1 MSTRAY
7 TAQRTRSAGV
17 RRGTVWL
24 AGLLPVL
31 LAVIVFWP
39 SLENSWLLDD
49 HFQVVRNRLIQSP
62 RFYAQALTTDVWSFC
77 DPLARPMSNYWR
89 PT

>member
-24 AGLLPVL
+24 VGLLPVL

-49 HFQVVRNRLIQSP
+49 HFQVVRNRLIQ
-62 RFYAQALTTDVWSFC
+62 
-77 DPLARPMSNYWR
+77 
-89 PT
+89 